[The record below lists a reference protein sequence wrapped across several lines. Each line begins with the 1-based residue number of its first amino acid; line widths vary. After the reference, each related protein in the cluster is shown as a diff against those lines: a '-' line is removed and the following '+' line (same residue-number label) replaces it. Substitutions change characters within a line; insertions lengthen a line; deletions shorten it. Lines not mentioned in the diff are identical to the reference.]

1 MTADEPVEV
10 VTRPPSAL
18 AWARA
23 LTDTQI
29 TQEQL
34 DELVRIRLSEP
45 SAAALRDT
53 GLHGGQE
60 AVERVRAV
68 TEAEVLRQAIDAAH
82 HERSQAT
89 TDGRDQ
95 ETLTLFQH
103 WSATAGWMASRLRAV
118 ERGDEPDWPD
128 AMNSAALGE
137 RP

>member
-53 GLHGGQE
+53 GLPGGQE
-60 AVERVRAV
+60 AVERVRALHV
-68 TEAEVLRQAIDAAH
+68 AHWEPAGVCDACG
-82 HERSQAT
+82 
-89 TDGRDQ
+89 DPLPCP
-95 ETLTLFQH
+95 TLT
-103 WSATAGWMASRLRAV
+103 
-118 ERGDEPDWPD
+118 
-128 AMNSAALGE
+128 ALGE
-137 RP
+137 RL